1 MRTTVV
7 DASAVLAFLFGEPG
21 AEKLEA
27 LLHQAAEADKPL
39 LITAANWTEVLCH
52 IQRKRGEEGVTS
64 AKSFLR
70 TMPVEIAQLD
80 CPLAETAAELQFQ
93 HGFGLAR
100 AFAVALAKSRKAE
113 LVTADAALKPLE
125 KLIKISWLTN

>member
-1 MRTTVV
+1 M
-7 DASAVLAFLFGEPG
+7 
-21 AEKLEA
+21 
-27 LLHQAAEADKPL
+27 
-39 LITAANWTEVLCH
+39 
-52 IQRKRGEEGVTS
+52 QRKRGEEGVTS

-70 TMPVEIAQLD
+70 TIPVEIAELD
-80 CPLAETAAELQFQ
+80 SPLAEAAAELQFQ

-125 KLIKISWLTN
+125 KLIKISWISD